1 MTLFPAAKDD
11 FTAENGVTYT
21 WEDNRWRTK
30 SFLMADG
37 GVVDVGPA
45 PPLEAGEGDLWY
57 DSTRLELFVYY
68 VDDDGNGAWV
78 ASSPLGARVEQGEAV
93 QQEILGRL
101 TQGEEKQ
108 ELIIQNI
115 GAIQTGYVK
124 KDGDTMTG
132 ALQVTRPGI
141 TAAGQYVFSAKAEG
155 LPSDKS
161 VAFRVTADG
170 GVKAGHDTGTAFIAK
185 ANNDV
190 VTKKFV
196 DTNLVPSSGGTF
208 TGQLTVKYSGGDVPR
223 FVVSN
228 GDFHSFF
235 VQTNHM
241 AHCRGRVYVNSYME
255 DGGGQT
261 ADANKLATIN
271 EVKEIAAESGGGG
284 KFIDN
289 FDRGYTTV
297 QGSQTAPISF
307 NTIALL
313 DSDGLAT
320 KNFANIS
327 QVLMS
332 WDQMNPE
339 YITKTGHIKLTDEG
353 NDILRGYLTVLDY
366 KVSDGRNVAFQVM
379 PGKYGGNTSEIGY
392 GKRLSLTFNGAL
404 FGTYDALWSPS

>member
-1 MTLFPAAKDD
+1 
-11 FTAENGVTYT
+11 
-21 WEDNRWRTK
+21 
-30 SFLMADG
+30 
-37 GVVDVGPA
+37 
-45 PPLEAGEGDLWY
+45 
-57 DSTRLELFVYY
+57 
-68 VDDDGNGAWV
+68 
-78 ASSPLGARVEQGEAV
+78 
-93 QQEILGRL
+93 
-101 TQGEEKQ
+101 
-108 ELIIQNI
+108 
-115 GAIQTGYVK
+115 
-124 KDGDTMTG
+124 MTG

-141 TAAGQYVFSAKAEG
+141 TAAGQYVLSAKADG

-170 GVKAGHDTGTAFIAK
+170 SVKAGHDTGTAFMAK
-185 ANNDV
+185 SNNDV

-196 DTNLVPSSGGTF
+196 DTNFVPSAGGTF

-261 ADANKLATIN
+261 TDANKLAAIN
-271 EVKEIAAESGGGG
+271 EIKEIAAESDGGG

-297 QGSQTAPISF
+297 QGSRPHHQLQHR
-307 NTIALL
+307 ALL

-327 QVLMS
+327 
-332 WDQMNPE
+332 
-339 YITKTGHIKLTDEG
+339 
-353 NDILRGYLTVLDY
+353 RC
-366 KVSDGRNVAFQVM
+366 
-379 PGKYGGNTSEIGY
+379 
-392 GKRLSLTFNGAL
+392 
-404 FGTYDALWSPS
+404 

>member
-1 MTLFPAAKDD
+1 
-11 FTAENGVTYT
+11 
-21 WEDNRWRTK
+21 
-30 SFLMADG
+30 
-37 GVVDVGPA
+37 
-45 PPLEAGEGDLWY
+45 
-57 DSTRLELFVYY
+57 
-68 VDDDGNGAWV
+68 
-78 ASSPLGARVEQGEAV
+78 
-93 QQEILGRL
+93 
-101 TQGEEKQ
+101 
-108 ELIIQNI
+108 
-115 GAIQTGYVK
+115 
-124 KDGDTMTG
+124 MTG

-141 TAAGQYVFSAKAEG
+141 TAAGQYVLSAKADG

-170 GVKAGHDTGTAFIAK
+170 SVKAGHDTGTAFMAK
-185 ANNDV
+185 SNNDV

-196 DTNLVPSSGGTF
+196 DTNFEPSAGGTF

-235 VQTNHM
+235 VQTNPVVVT
-241 AHCRGRVYVNSYME
+241 AV
-255 DGGGQT
+255 GGCTST
-261 ADANKLATIN
+261 ATWRTAVVRPATPTSWQRST
-271 EVKEIAAESGGGG
+271 KSKRSLQESAGGG

-297 QGSQTAPISF
+297 QGSQTAPIGF

-320 KNFANIS
+320 KNFANIA

-353 NDILRGYLTVLDY
+353 T
-366 KVSDGRNVAFQVM
+366 Q
-379 PGKYGGNTSEIGY
+379 TSCGVI
-392 GKRLSLTFNGAL
+392 
-404 FGTYDALWSPS
+404 